1 MEKEV
6 FVETAPAG
14 IVTVMPPSAEVSMPP
29 AAPIIL
35 VVAGQAGDPF
45 GIGVPFGV
53 STVGLSIGDPLRQ
66 LANNAIAAKA
76 SNIFFLTQQ
85 VLVPQRCWRTNV
97 FQRHTDMNWDKQVVN
112 WRFHVIK
119 M

>member
-14 IVTVMPPSAEVSMPP
+14 IVTVMPP

-35 VVAGQAGDPF
+35 VIAAPEGVPF

-85 VLVPQRCWRTNV
+85 VLVPQRCWRINV
-97 FQRHTDMNWDKQVVN
+97 FQRHTAMNWDKQVVN
-112 WRFHVIK
+112 WRF
-119 M
+119 